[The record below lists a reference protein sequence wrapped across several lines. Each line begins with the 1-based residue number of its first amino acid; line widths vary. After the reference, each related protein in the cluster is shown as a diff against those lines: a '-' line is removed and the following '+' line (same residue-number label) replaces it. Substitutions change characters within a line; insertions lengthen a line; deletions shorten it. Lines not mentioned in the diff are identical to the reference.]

1 MIIIII
7 IIIIVILVYN
17 VEFLLFYLPSN
28 GDE

>member
-7 IIIIVILVYN
+7 IIIVTLVYN